1 MGERSGKSILIAG
14 AGPTGLALALELA
27 RRGFKSRL
35 VANAAGPTPINESR
49 ALGVNA
55 RTLTLL
61 EPSGVSAMIL
71 ANARRLTKFKISA
84 AGKPLLTVETET
96 FRSRYC
102 PIQILPQGETER
114 LLKQKLSA
122 FGIAPEWLTEISSLS
137 GDVAKP
143 VVTLQHADGR
153 TETVEPDMLVGADG
167 AHSVVRKTF
176 GFAFPGKAIESR
188 FFLADYRYAQPVDTS
203 FIELNFLN
211 PGVLGR
217 LPVSEDTMRYLST
230 VEDFETRIDHPAMVS
245 ERTWASE
252 FHISFRHVE
261 TMSRGNVFLAGD
273 AAHVHSPAG
282 ARGMNL
288 GIEDA
293 CWLAFLIS
301 EGREQD
307 YSNLRM
313 PAVKTVIKDTRR
325 NTTFIT
331 LKNPVLTGL
340 RSLLLPLA
348 NRIPGFTKAFLH
360 NVAGQDT
367 PPPPWIPGA
376 Q

>member
-1 MGERSGKSILIAG
+1 MGERSEKSILIAG
-14 AGPTGLALALELA
+14 AGPTGLTLALELA
-27 RRGFKSRL
+27 RRGVLSRL
-35 VANAAGPTPINESR
+35 IAKASSPTPTHESR

-61 EPSGVSAMIL
+61 EASGVSAMIL
-71 ANARRLTKFKISA
+71 AKARRLTKFKILA
-84 AGKPLLTVETET
+84 AGKPLVTIETET

-114 LLKQKLSA
+114 LLLQKLSS
-122 FGIAPEWLTEISSLS
+122 FGIAPEWSTELTALS
-137 GDVAKP
+137 GDGKKP

-153 TETVEPDMLVGADG
+153 TETVAPDMLVGADG
-167 AHSVVRKTF
+167 AHSAVRKAF
-176 GFAFPGKAIESR
+176 GFAFPGNAIDSR

-203 FIELNFLN
+203 FIEMNFLN

-230 VEDFETRIDHPAMVS
+230 VEDFETRIDHPAMVQ
-245 ERTWASE
+245 ERTWSSE
-252 FHISFRHVE
+252 FSISFRHVE
-261 TMSRGNVFLAGD
+261 TMNRGNVFLAGD

-301 EGREQD
+301 ESRERE
-307 YSNLRM
+307 YSDLRM
-313 PAVKTVIKDTRR
+313 PAVKTVLKDTRR
-325 NTTFIT
+325 NTAFIT
-331 LKNPVLTGL
+331 LKNPALTGL
-340 RSLLLPLA
+340 RSLLLPLV
-348 NRIPGFTKAFLH
+348 NHMPGLTTAFLH
-360 NVAGQDT
+360 NAAGQDT

>member
-1 MGERSGKSILIAG
+1 MGERSEKSILIAG
-14 AGPTGLALALELA
+14 AGPTGLTLALELA
-27 RRGFKSRL
+27 RRGFRSRL
-35 VANAAGPTPINESR
+35 IAKASGPTPIHESR

-61 EPSGVSAMIL
+61 EASGVSAMIL
-71 ANARRLTKFKISA
+71 AKARRLTKFKILA
-84 AGKPLLTVETET
+84 AGKPLVTIETET

-114 LLKQKLSA
+114 LLLQKLSS
-122 FGIAPEWLTEISSLS
+122 FGIAPEWSTELTALS
-137 GDVAKP
+137 GDGEKP

-153 TETVEPDMLVGADG
+153 TETVAPDMLVGADG
-167 AHSVVRKTF
+167 AHSAVRKAF
-176 GFAFPGKAIESR
+176 GFGFPGNAIDSR

-203 FIELNFLN
+203 FIEMNFLN

-230 VEDFETRIDHPAMVS
+230 IEDFETRIDHPAMVQ
-245 ERTWASE
+245 ERTWSSE
-252 FHISFRHVE
+252 FSISFRHVE
-261 TMSRGNVFLAGD
+261 TMNRGNVFLAGD

-301 EGREQD
+301 EGRERE
-307 YSNLRM
+307 YSDLRI
-313 PAVKTVIKDTRR
+313 PAVKTVLKDTRR
-325 NTTFIT
+325 TTAFIT
-331 LKNPVLTGL
+331 LKNPALTGL
-340 RSLLLPLA
+340 RSLLLPLV
-348 NRIPGFTKAFLH
+348 NHIPGLTRAFLH
-360 NVAGQDT
+360 NAAGQDT

>member
-1 MGERSGKSILIAG
+1 MGERSEKSILIAG
-14 AGPTGLALALELA
+14 AGPTGLTLALELA
-27 RRGFKSRL
+27 RRGFRSRL
-35 VANAAGPTPINESR
+35 IAKASGPTPIHESR

-61 EPSGVSAMIL
+61 EASGVSAMIL
-71 ANARRLTKFKISA
+71 AKARRLTKFKILA
-84 AGKPLLTVETET
+84 AGKPLVTIETET

-114 LLKQKLSA
+114 LLLQKLSSL
-122 FGIAPEWLTEISSLS
+122 GIAPEWSTELTALS
-137 GDVAKP
+137 GDGKKP

-153 TETVEPDMLVGADG
+153 TETVAPDMLVGADG
-167 AHSVVRKTF
+167 AHSAVRKAF
-176 GFAFPGKAIESR
+176 GFAFPGNAIDSR

-203 FIELNFLN
+203 FIEMNFLN

-230 VEDFETRIDHPAMVS
+230 IEDFETRIDHPAMVQ
-245 ERTWASE
+245 ERTWSSE
-252 FHISFRHVE
+252 FSISFRHVE
-261 TMSRGNVFLAGD
+261 TMNRGNVFLAGD

-293 CWLAFLIS
+293 CWLAFLVS
-301 EGREQD
+301 EGRERE
-307 YSNLRM
+307 YSDLRM
-313 PAVKTVIKDTRR
+313 PAVKTVLKDTRR
-325 NTTFIT
+325 TTAFIT
-331 LKNPVLTGL
+331 LKNPALTGL

-348 NRIPGFTKAFLH
+348 NHMPGLTRAFLH
-360 NVAGQDT
+360 NAAGQDT

>member
-1 MGERSGKSILIAG
+1 MGEGSGKSILIAG

-27 RRGFKSRL
+27 RRGMKSRL
-35 VANAAGPTPINESR
+35 VAKAAGPAPINESR

-61 EPSGVSAMIL
+61 EASGVSALIL
-71 ANARRLTKFKISA
+71 AKARRLTKFKISA
-84 AGKPLLTVETET
+84 AGKPLVTVDTET

-114 LLKQKLSA
+114 LLLSKLSA
-122 FGIAPEWLTEISSLS
+122 FGIVPEWSTELTALPS
-137 GDVAKP
+137 DVKKP

-153 TETVEPDMLVGADG
+153 TETVEPDLLIGADG
-167 AHSVVRKTF
+167 AHSVLRKAF
-176 GFAFPGKAIESR
+176 GFAFPGDAIENR
-188 FFLADYRYAQPVDTS
+188 FFLADYRYAQPVDTG
-203 FIELNFLN
+203 FIEMHLLN

-217 LPVSEDTMRYLST
+217 LPVSEDTLRYIST
-230 VEDFETRIDHPAMVS
+230 IEDFETRIDHPAMVL
-245 ERTWASE
+245 ERPWSSE
-252 FHISFRHVE
+252 FRVSFRHVE

-293 CWLAFLIS
+293 CWLAWLIS
-301 EGREQD
+301 EGREED
-307 YSNLRM
+307 YSRLRM
-313 PAVKTVIKDTRR
+313 PAVKTVLRKTRF
-325 NTTFIT
+325 NTAFIT
-331 LKNPVLTGL
+331 LRNPVLTGL
-340 RSLLLPLA
+340 RALLLPLA
-348 NRIPGFTKAFLH
+348 PRIPGFTTAFLH
-360 NVAGQDT
+360 NAAGQDT

>member
-1 MGERSGKSILIAG
+1 MGEGSGKSLLIAG

-35 VANAAGPTPINESR
+35 VTKAAGPTPIEESR

-61 EPSGVSAMIL
+61 EASGVSALIL
-71 ANARRLTKFKISA
+71 AKARRLTKFKISA
-84 AGKPLLTVETET
+84 PGRSLVKLETET
-96 FRSRYC
+96 FRSHYC
-102 PIQILPQGETER
+102 PIQIQAQGETER
-114 LLKQKLSA
+114 LLLQKLSA
-122 FGIAPEWLTEISSLS
+122 FGIVPEWSTELTALT
-137 GDVAKP
+137 GDVKKP
-143 VVTLQHADGR
+143 VVTLQHTDGR

-167 AHSVVRKTF
+167 AHSAVRKAF
-176 GFAFPGKAIESR
+176 GFAFPGNAIESR
-188 FFLADYRYAQPVDTS
+188 FFLADYRYAQPVDTG
-203 FIELNFLN
+203 FIEMNFLN

-217 LPVSEDTMRYLST
+217 LPVSEDTLRY
-230 VEDFETRIDHPAMVS
+230 HPAMVL
-245 ERTWASE
+245 ERTWSSE
-252 FHISFRHVE
+252 FRISFRHVE
-261 TMSRGNVFLAGD
+261 TMSRGSVFLAGD

-307 YSNLRM
+307 YSDLRM
-313 PAVKTVIKDTRR
+313 PAVKTVLKDTRR
-325 NTTFIT
+325 NTAFIT
-331 LKNPVLTGL
+331 LKNPVLTRL
-340 RSLLLPLA
+340 RSLLLPLV
-348 NRIPGFTKAFLH
+348 NHLPSVSTAFLR
-360 NVAGQDT
+360 NAAGQDT

>member
-14 AGPTGLALALELA
+14 AGPTGLTLALELA

-35 VANAAGPTPINESR
+35 VAKAAEPTPINESR

-71 ANARRLTKFKISA
+71 AKARRLTKFKILA

-114 LLKQKLSA
+114 LLQQKLSA

-137 GDVAKP
+137 GDVTKP
-143 VVTLQHADGR
+143 VVTLQHCDGR

-167 AHSVVRKTF
+167 AHSVVRKAF
-176 GFAFPGKAIESR
+176 GFAFPGNAIESR
-188 FFLADYRYAQPVDTS
+188 FFLADYRYTQPVDTS

-217 LPVSEDTMRYLST
+217 LPVSEDTLRYLST

-245 ERTWASE
+245 ERTWVSE

-261 TMSRGNVFLAGD
+261 TMSRGHVFLAGD

-307 YSNLRM
+307 YSKLRM
-313 PAVKTVIKDTRR
+313 PAIKTVIKDTRR

-331 LKNPVLTGL
+331 LKNPALTGL
-340 RSLLLPLA
+340 RSLLLPLV
-348 NRIPGFTKAFLH
+348 NRIPGFTAMFLH

>member
-1 MGERSGKSILIAG
+1 MGERSEKSILIAG

-27 RRGFKSRL
+27 RRGLKSRI
-35 VANAAGPTPINESR
+35 VAKAAGPTPIHESR

-61 EPSGVSAMIL
+61 ESSGVSALIL
-71 ANARRLTKFKISA
+71 AKARRLTKFKILA
-84 AGKPLLTVETET
+84 AGKPLATVETES

-102 PIQILPQGETER
+102 PIQILAQGETER
-114 LLKQKLSA
+114 LLLQRLSA
-122 FGIAPEWLTEISSLS
+122 FGIFPEWSTELTTVS
-137 GDVAKP
+137 GDVEKP
-143 VVTLQHADGR
+143 VITLQHANGR
-153 TETVEPDMLVGADG
+153 VETAEPDVLVGADG
-167 AHSVVRKTF
+167 AHSAVRKAF
-176 GFAFPGKAIESR
+176 GFGFPGNAIESR
-188 FFLADYRYAQPVDTS
+188 FFLADYRYAQPVDTG

-217 LPVSEDTMRYLST
+217 LPVNEDTLRYLST
-230 VEDFETRIDHPAMVS
+230 DADFETRIEHPAMVL
-245 ERTWASE
+245 ERTWSSE
-252 FHISFRHVE
+252 FRISFRHVE
-261 TMSRGNVFLAGD
+261 TMSRGHVFLAGD

-301 EGREQD
+301 EGREQE
-307 YSNLRM
+307 YSSLRI
-313 PAVKTVIKDTRR
+313 PAVKTVLKDTRR
-325 NTTFIT
+325 NTAFIT

-340 RSLLLPLA
+340 RSRLLPLVDHL
-348 NRIPGFTKAFLH
+348 PSVSTAFLR
-360 NVAGQDT
+360 NAAGQDT

>member
-1 MGERSGKSILIAG
+1 MGERSEKSILIAG
-14 AGPTGLALALELA
+14 AGPTGLTLALELA
-27 RRGFKSRL
+27 RRGVRSRL
-35 VANAAGPTPINESR
+35 IAKTSGPTPIHESR

-61 EPSGVSAMIL
+61 EASGVSTMIL
-71 ANARRLTKFKISA
+71 AKARRLTKFKISA
-84 AGKPLLTVETET
+84 AGKPLVTIETET

-114 LLKQKLSA
+114 LLLQKLSS
-122 FGIAPEWLTEISSLS
+122 FGIAPEWSTELTALS
-137 GDVAKP
+137 GDGKKP

-153 TETVEPDMLVGADG
+153 TETVAPDMLVGADG
-167 AHSVVRKTF
+167 AHSAVRKAF
-176 GFAFPGKAIESR
+176 GFAFPGNAIDSR
-188 FFLADYRYAQPVDTS
+188 FFLADYRYAHPVDTS
-203 FIELNFLN
+203 FIEMNFLN

-230 VEDFETRIDHPAMVS
+230 IEDFETRIDHPAMVQ
-245 ERTWASE
+245 ERTWSSE
-252 FHISFRHVE
+252 FSISFRHVE
-261 TMSRGNVFLAGD
+261 TMNRGNVFLAGD

-301 EGREQD
+301 EGRERE
-307 YSNLRM
+307 YSDLRI
-313 PAVKTVIKDTRR
+313 PAVKTVLKDTRR
-325 NTTFIT
+325 TTAFIT
-331 LKNPVLTGL
+331 LKNPALTGL

-348 NRIPGFTKAFLH
+348 NHMPGLTRAFLH
-360 NVAGQDT
+360 NAAGQDT

>member
-1 MGERSGKSILIAG
+1 MGETREKSILIAG

-27 RRGFKSRL
+27 RRGIKSRL
-35 VANAAGPTPINESR
+35 VSKAAGPAPLHESR
-49 ALGVNA
+49 ALGVNS

-61 EPSGVSAMIL
+61 EASGVSALIL
-71 ANARRLTKFKISA
+71 AKARRLTKFKIASS
-84 AGKPLLTVETET
+84 GKPLLTIETES

-102 PIQILPQGETER
+102 PIQILPQGQTER
-114 LLKQKLSA
+114 LLLQRLLA
-122 FGIAPEWLTEISSLS
+122 FGITPEWSAELIPAS
-137 GDVAKP
+137 GDVQKP

-153 TETVEPDMLVGADG
+153 TETVAPDILIGTDG
-167 AHSVVRKTF
+167 AHSAVRQAF
-176 GFAFPGKAIESR
+176 GFTFPGNALESR
-188 FFLADYRYAQPVDTS
+188 FFLADYRYAQPVDTG
-203 FIELNFLN
+203 FIEMNFLN

-217 LPVSEDTMRYLST
+217 LPVSEDTLRYLST
-230 VEDFETRIDHPAMVS
+230 DADFETRIDHPAMVL
-245 ERTWASE
+245 ERTWASD
-252 FHISFRHVE
+252 FRISFRHVG
-261 TMSRGNVFLAGD
+261 TMSRGKVYLAGD

-293 CWLAFLIS
+293 CWLAWLIA

-307 YSNLRM
+307 YSALRL
-313 PAVKTVIKDTRR
+313 PAVRTVLKDTRR
-325 NTTFIT
+325 NTAFIT
-331 LKNPVLTGL
+331 LKNPILTGL

-348 NRIPGFTKAFLH
+348 NHVRLISSAFLR
-360 NVAGQDT
+360 NAAGQDT

>member
-1 MGERSGKSILIAG
+1 MGEGSGKSILIAG

-35 VANAAGPTPINESR
+35 VTKAAGPTPIEESR

-61 EPSGVSAMIL
+61 EASGVSALIL
-71 ANARRLTKFKISA
+71 AKARRLTKFKISA
-84 AGKPLLTVETET
+84 AGRSLVTLETET
-96 FRSRYC
+96 FRSHYC
-102 PIQILPQGETER
+102 PIQILAQGETER
-114 LLKQKLSA
+114 LLLQKLSA
-122 FGIAPEWLTEISSLS
+122 FGIVPEWSTELTALT
-137 GDVAKP
+137 GDVKKP
-143 VVTLQHADGR
+143 VVTLQHTDGR

-167 AHSVVRKTF
+167 AHSAVRKAF
-176 GFAFPGKAIESR
+176 GFAFPGNAIESR
-188 FFLADYRYAQPVDTS
+188 FFLADYRYAQPVDTG
-203 FIELNFLN
+203 FIEMNFLN

-217 LPVSEDTMRYLST
+217 LPVSEDTLRYLST
-230 VEDFETRIDHPAMVS
+230 DEDFETRIDHPAMVL
-245 ERTWASE
+245 ERTWSSE
-252 FHISFRHVE
+252 FRISFRHVE
-261 TMSRGNVFLAGD
+261 TMSRGSVFLAGD

-307 YSNLRM
+307 YSDLRM
-313 PAVKTVIKDTRR
+313 PAVKTVLKDTRR
-325 NTTFIT
+325 NTAFIT
-331 LKNPVLTGL
+331 LKNPVLTRL
-340 RSLLLPLA
+340 RSLLLPLV
-348 NRIPGFTKAFLH
+348 NHLPGISTAFLR
-360 NVAGQDT
+360 NAAGQDT